1 MKQLNGRANE
11 GGKREGAEGVGKG
24 EISETGA
31 VCLQIDG
38 EKGRTFT
45 VGSVLMKIG

>member
-1 MKQLNGRANE
+1 MKAEKGEDA
-11 GGKREGAEGVGKG
+11 EGAGKG

-31 VCLQIDG
+31 VCLRIDG
-38 EKGRTFT
+38 EKGSTFT